1 MAAEEAVVS
10 ALALVAAVEQ
20 PLEVAAVVR
29 EAARKPTAKESEGQ
43 RMEATALERRGEAA
57 QMRMAS

>member
-1 MAAEEAVVS
+1 
-10 ALALVAAVEQ
+10 VAAVVQ